1 MPDLTKRAAQR
12 LEAMANLAPG
22 YAAAL
27 VNLAGDIKL
36 AGSGGDCEHG
46 GMEWANRVAAVLLG
60 VHDA

>member
-1 MPDLTKRAAQR
+1 MSDLTKRAAQQ
-12 LEAMANLAPG
+12 LETAANLAPG
-22 YAAAL
+22 YAASL
-27 VNLAGDIKL
+27 INLAGDIRL